1 MSIHSASS
9 KSEFEPG
16 SCAQK
21 DSKVVS
27 KVEAEDKD
35 LKESEKIE
43 ESESPEMSVQEDK
56 KKEEK
61 SAFFNGLSSIGS
73 KPKRTPKPT

>member
-1 MSIHSASS
+1 M
-9 KSEFEPG
+9 
-16 SCAQK
+16 
-21 DSKVVS
+21 
-27 KVEAEDKD
+27 
-35 LKESEKIE
+35 E
-43 ESESPEMSVQEDK
+43 ESESPEMSVQDDLKEDK